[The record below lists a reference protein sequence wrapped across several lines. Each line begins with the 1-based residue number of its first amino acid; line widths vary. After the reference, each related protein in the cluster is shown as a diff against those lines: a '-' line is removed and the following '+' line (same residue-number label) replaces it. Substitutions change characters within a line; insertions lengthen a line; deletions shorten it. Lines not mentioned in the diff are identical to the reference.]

1 MNGNVAMSWS
11 TWLYL
16 AERDPLMDYSIIV
29 SDQMLMVLTPQPPA
43 TDISLFLRPFTSDSW
58 VSLFAMAV
66 IILAAI
72 AIPYTFFSSFFLN
85 SNSYRITHISAMALV
100 ILINAFY
107 GGAMTMFFTSDITI
121 PFEGLRDVMRD
132 PSWKPLIK
140 EGEGKQSLLELILN
154 LNACL

>member
-58 VSLFAMAV
+58 VSL
-66 IILAAI
+66 
-72 AIPYTFFSSFFLN
+72 
-85 SNSYRITHISAMALV
+85 
-100 ILINAFY
+100 
-107 GGAMTMFFTSDITI
+107 
-121 PFEGLRDVMRD
+121 
-132 PSWKPLIK
+132 W
-140 EGEGKQSLLELILN
+140 QS
-154 LNACL
+154 